1 MTSRERSATRA
12 GYVVLLGA
20 ANVGKSTL
28 LNRILGEKVTITS
41 PKPQTT
47 RRRVTG
53 ILTQDNLQAVFV
65 DTPGLLDP
73 GYALQQALS
82 TQVDKAL
89 EGVDVAVVVRD
100 ATAGEPDPAA
110 SARES
115 HVLRRLHRTPR
126 LLALNKVDRLTL
138 EDTAERAERARTE
151 AVFDEVHA
159 VSAVTGA
166 GIEALVEAVLSRLPE
181 SAFFF
186 EPEQLSDRTMRFLA
200 AELVRETLFEQLGQ
214 ELPYSSHVEV
224 VAFEEDRE
232 VPRVEAVIYVERE
245 SQKGMVIGRG
255 GEALKRIGTAARQKI
270 EAMAGGQIFLQL
282 RVKVRPNW
290 RRRDVEL
297 RRFGYFG

>member
-1 MTSRERSATRA
+1 MTSREHSATRA

-110 SARES
+110 RARES

-126 LLALNKVDRLTL
+126 LLALNTVDRLTL
-138 EDTAERAERARTE
+138 EDTAERAERARAE
-151 AVFDEVHA
+151 AGFDEVHA

-270 EAMAGGQIFLQL
+270 EALAGGQIFLQL